1 MFLGKRA
8 LFRAMVKNSQ
18 HNLIHQLS
26 ETMDSI
32 WRMKLYQEDAQK
44 DNRPEE
50 VEFWKKFKETLEK
63 QVAMLKEQ
71 LEKVISKEGLD
82 ISL

>member
-1 MFLGKRA
+1 
-8 LFRAMVKNSQ
+8 MVKNSQ